1 MSCFIVTTA
10 HIDVLVNAAAAYDVL
25 DGQAPAVAGAGLLGL
40 NQASYAHR
48 YEHCLDDADLA
59 AVSLRYRLGTTEAPL
74 HPFAVAIAVACWRY
88 QSCEV
93 PGWDTTTAAALAGRI
108 LAAAE
113 AEIAR
118 EDPDQMALI
127 EHRHH
132 RGPVPRYR
140 TGVLYNRLP
149 WGFATLAAA
158 TREDC
163 DPQAR
168 GALGERAVMA
178 RCAGL
183 TDPLRPSTRGRA
195 L

>member
-1 MSCFIVTTA
+1 MTTA

-25 DGQAPAVAGAGLLGL
+25 HGQHPAAAGAALLAL

-48 YEHCLDDADLA
+48 YADSLDDADRQ
-59 AVSLRYRLGTTEAPL
+59 AVSLGYRLGTSEAPL
-74 HPFAVAIAVACWRY
+74 HPYAVAIAVACWRY

-93 PGWDTTTAAALAGRI
+93 PGWDTTAAAALAGRI

-118 EDPDQMALI
+118 EDPDQMTLI
-127 EHRHH
+127 AHRHH

-140 TGVLYNRLP
+140 ASALYNRLP
-149 WGFATLAAA
+149 WGFATLTDA
-158 TREDC
+158 TREHC
-163 DPQAR
+163 DPQA
-168 GALGERAVMA
+168 GGSLGDRAVLA

-183 TDPLRPSTRGRA
+183 TDPLRPATRAGA
-195 L
+195 S

>member
-25 DGQAPAVAGAGLLGL
+25 DGQHPAEAGAALLAL

-48 YEHCLDDADLA
+48 YQDCLDDADRE
-59 AVSLRYRLGTTEAPL
+59 AVSLSYRLGTTEAPL
-74 HPFAVAIAVACWRY
+74 HPYAVAIAVACWRY

-93 PGWDTTTAAALAGRI
+93 PGWDTTAAAGLAGRI

-118 EDPDQMALI
+118 ENPGQMVMI
-127 EHRHH
+127 QHH
-132 RGPVPRYR
+132 QYRGPVPRYR
-140 TGVLYNRLP
+140 ASVLYNRLP
-149 WGFATLAAA
+149 WGFPTLADA
-158 TREDC
+158 TREHC
-163 DPQAR
+163 GPQAG
-168 GALGERAVMA
+168 GALRDRAVLA

-183 TDPLRPSTRGRA
+183 TDPLRPSTRGGA
-195 L
+195 S